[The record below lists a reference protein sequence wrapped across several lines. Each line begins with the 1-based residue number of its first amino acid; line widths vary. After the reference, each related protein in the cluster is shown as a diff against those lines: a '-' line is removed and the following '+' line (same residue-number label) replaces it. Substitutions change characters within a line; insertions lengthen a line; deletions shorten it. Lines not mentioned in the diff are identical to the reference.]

1 MANIWTVKTNHE
13 LGVYAE
19 RVSTTIALPL
29 NTTNF
34 TISSVTLISGSLP
47 AGLRIDGTNLIGT
60 PFEVERTTQSRFVL
74 RAKTSTGTIA
84 DCTLSAIVE
93 GPDSPTWVT
102 PTGMLAPANPLQ
114 YFILDNTPVDFQ
126 LDAIDADLPAGDTL
140 EYFIADGGG
149 TLPPGIQLTTDGR
162 LVGVVEPILA
172 LDKFANSGRYD
183 TNVYGTFP
191 FDFGIRSASG
201 FDSFFYD
208 TRIYDDNIPT
218 KSPRKLNRYYEFTV
232 SVSDG
237 DTIATRDF
245 KIYLVG
251 DDYLRADN
259 TIMQVANGLFTA
271 DNTYIRTPIWLTPG
285 NLGYKRANNF
295 LTVYL
300 DTLDPSNVAGVI
312 SYSLRS
318 LNDDNSTST
327 LPPGLTLDTSTG
339 EIAGRVPYQPAVT
352 KTYKFTIRA
361 NRLDAQS
368 TIESYKDKTFTLN
381 LLGEIESTIT
391 WTTAADLGSIN
402 ANLISTFFVNATTNV
417 PNGKLVYT
425 LASGKLPPGLNLS
438 LSGEII
444 GKVRQFGDGTLK
456 GLTTFDK
463 SATETTFDNN
473 GTTIDKVYKFTVNA
487 QDRFKFSQTT
497 REFKITILDPDDNL
511 YSNLY
516 VKPFIKETTR
526 SVFNTFVSDPN
537 IFVPE
542 YVYRSGDPEFG
553 VQKDLKMLAY
563 AGIITKDVKN
573 YVAAAAKHHKRRT
586 YTLGQVKTAKAVR
599 PGTNTTI
606 YEVVYVE
613 VIDPAMPTKGN
624 ILPTINVGKARKLT
638 VDSVGFEAKDD
649 NSNLGSGESIITF
662 TGQGQTAIQVTSNG
676 TNLEVVTRSGVVV
689 IPTAGTV
696 KVTLS
701 NGTTVSSDQ
710 QFITNL
716 ADPYRFRPK
725 NSNTVKV
732 SDGNVKISETNNPR
746 KHVVNTQTMRNQ
758 IATLGLTERDFLPL
772 WMRSAQE
779 ASVQELGYV
788 TALPLCYTKP
798 GYSDDILLR
807 IQNSN
812 FNFKQINFDIDR
824 YIIDST
830 TGNSNE
836 QYILFPNYEY
846 NV

>member
-34 TISSVTLISGSLP
+34 TISTVKVISGSLP
-47 AGLRIDGTNLIGT
+47 GGLRIEGTSIIGT

-74 RAKTSTGTIA
+74 RATTSTGAIA
-84 DCTLSAIVE
+84 DCTLSAIIE

-126 LDAIDADLPAGDTL
+126 LDAIDADLPAGDVL
-140 EYFIADGGG
+140 EYFIADGDG

-162 LVGVVEPILA
+162 LAGVVEPILA

-191 FDFGIRSASG
+191 FDFGIRSANG

-208 TRIYDDNIPT
+208 MRIYDDRIAT
-218 KSPRKLNRYYEFTV
+218 RSPRKLNRYYEFTV

-237 DTIATRDF
+237 DTIAKRDF

-271 DNTYIRTPIWLTPG
+271 DNTYIRTPIWLTPA
-285 NLGYKRANNF
+285 NLGFRRANNF
-295 LTVYL
+295 LTIYL
-300 DTLDPSNVAGVI
+300 DTLDPSNVAGKI
-312 SYSLRS
+312 TYILIS
-318 LNDDNSTST
+318 LNDDGSAST
-327 LPPGLTLDTSTG
+327 LPPGLSLDTSTG

-352 KTYKFTIRA
+352 KQYKFTIRA
-361 NRLDAQS
+361 QRLDSQS
-368 TIESYKDKTFTLN
+368 TLESFKDKTFTVS
-381 LLGEIESTIT
+381 LLGEIESTIN
-391 WTTAADLGSIN
+391 WTTAANLGSIN
-402 ANLISTFFVNATTNV
+402 ANLISTFFVNATTTV
-417 PNGKLVYT
+417 PNAKVVYS
-425 LASGKLPPGLNLS
+425 LQSGKLPPGLSLS

-444 GKVRQFGDGTLK
+444 GKVRQFGDGTNA
-456 GLTTFDK
+456 GLTTIDK
-463 SATETTFDNN
+463 SGTETTFDNN
-473 GTTIDKVYKFTVNA
+473 STTIDKVYKFTVNA
-487 QDRFKFSQTT
+487 EDRFKFSQTT
-497 REFKITILDPDDNL
+497 REFTITILDPDDNL

-516 VKPFIKETTR
+516 VKPFIKQTTR
-526 SVFNTFVSDPN
+526 NVFNTFVSDPN

-542 YVYRSGDPEFG
+542 YIYRSGDPEFG

-563 AGIITKDVKN
+563 AGIITSDVKN

-586 YTLGQVKTAKAVR
+586 YTLGQVKTAIAVK
-599 PGTNTTI
+599 PGTNTTV

-613 VIDPAMPTKGN
+613 VIDPAMPTKGS
-624 ILPTINVGKARKLT
+624 IRPTISVGNARKLT
-638 VDSVGFEAKDD
+638 VDSVGFESKDD
-649 NSNLGSGESIITF
+649 NTNLGSGESIVTLS
-662 TGQGQTAIQVTSNG
+662 GQGQTAIQVTSNG
-676 TNLEVVTRSGVVV
+676 TNLEIVTRGGVIV
-689 IPTAGTV
+689 IPTAGTI
-696 KVTLS
+696 KVTLA
-701 NGTTVSSDQ
+701 NGSEVTSEQKFVS
-710 QFITNL
+710 NL

-725 NSNTVKV
+725 NANTVKV
-732 SDGNVKISETNNPR
+732 SSGNVKVSESSNPR
-746 KHVVNTQTMRNQ
+746 KHIVNTETMRGQ
-758 IATLGLTERDFLPL
+758 IASLGLTERDFLPL

-779 ASVQELGYV
+779 ASVQEIGYV
-788 TALPLCYTKP
+788 TALPLCYCKP